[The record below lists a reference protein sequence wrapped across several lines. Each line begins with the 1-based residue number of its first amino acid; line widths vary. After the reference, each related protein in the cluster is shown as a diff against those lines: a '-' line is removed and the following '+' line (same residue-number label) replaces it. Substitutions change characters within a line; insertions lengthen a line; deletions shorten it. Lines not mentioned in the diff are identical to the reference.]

1 MRSLSEIDTTVK
13 RASKS
18 LGFSWGVSEEIGKS
32 IRQLELFGLHGIK
45 NLNNYFKLL
54 KKKKFQN
61 ISLITK
67 KNSSNISYCPINTGV
82 NFLDQ
87 INILENLEEIEFIN
101 LAFPILFIPFVSRAS
116 EVIGRRIKI
125 SIDKQI
131 YLLNYNQTIYSN
143 VISETVINN
152 GNLVKLKIL
161 ENTDSFSDSE
171 WNEIYKMSEDTFVEE
186 NEELKKNAAGAGITD
201 ND

>member
-1 MRSLSEIDTTVK
+1 M
-13 RASKS
+13 
-18 LGFSWGVSEEIGKS
+18 
-32 IRQLELFGLHGIK
+32 
-45 NLNNYFKLL
+45 
-54 KKKKFQN
+54 
-61 ISLITK
+61 
-67 KNSSNISYCPINTGV
+67 
-82 NFLDQ
+82 
-87 INILENLEEIEFIN
+87 
-101 LAFPILFIPFVSRAS
+101 AFPILFIPFVSRAS

-152 GNLVKLKIL
+152 GNLVKLNIL

>member
-152 GNLVKLKIL
+152 GNLVKLNIL

>member
-143 VISETVINN
+143 VISETVIHN
-152 GNLVKLKIL
+152 GNLVKLNIL

>member
-1 MRSLSEIDTTVK
+1 MNSSGILNYMSEKSHNSLYKNGKVFTKRDINGSDAGSKGID
-13 RASKS
+13 
-18 LGFSWGVSEEIGKS
+18 
-32 IRQLELFGLHGIK
+32 
-45 NLNNYFKLL
+45 LN
-54 KKKKFQN
+54 
-61 ISLITK
+61 K
-67 KNSSNISYCPINTGV
+67 KNIK
-82 NFLDQ
+82 
-87 INILENLEEIEFIN
+87 ILNARETSQKN
-101 LAFPILFIPFVSRAS
+101 
-116 EVIGRRIKI
+116 KI

-152 GNLVKLKIL
+152 GNLVKLNIL